1 MDFAI
6 WRNTEIVMK
15 IDALNSVVAL
25 ILAALLSYGCY
36 AFCGSE
42 DMRLLITIASFIELS
57 VVGIGT
63 FAVSFADQRRGTM
76 FRILSGIFLGVL
88 VAANGLAMLFGFSIP
103 LYVILFGLILVLYL
117 LLGGFVARTEL
128 A

>member
-1 MDFAI
+1 MDSAI
-6 WRNTEIVMK
+6 WHKIEIVMK
-15 IDALNSVVAL
+15 IDALNTVVAL

-42 DMRLLITIASFIELS
+42 DMRLLITIASFVELS

-63 FAVSFADQRRGTM
+63 FAVSFADQRRGVM
-76 FRILSGIFLGVL
+76 FRILSGIFFAVL
-88 VAANGLAMLFGFSIP
+88 VGANGFAMLLGFSTP
-103 LYVILFGLILVLYL
+103 LYIILCGLLLVLYL

-128 A
+128 S